1 MADPTSISL
10 LDRLRHPGEQQ
21 AWERFVALYTPLLYY
36 WAQRMGLRPQDA
48 GDVVQEVFKT
58 LVKKLHAFRY
68 DPQKSFRSWLREVL
82 RKKCIDRQRVK
93 SIPLVDEG
101 VSKVPDPA
109 EPDDFIEQEYR
120 EYIVRRALQL
130 MQKEFKPTTWKACW
144 AFVVEAKPA
153 AAIARELG
161 ISEQAVF
168 TAKWRVLRRLRE
180 EFQSLL
186 E

>member
-10 LDRLRHPGEQQ
+10 LDRLRHPGEQH

-58 LVKKLHAFRY
+58 LVEKLQAFRY
-68 DPQKSFRSWLREVL
+68 DAQRSFRGWLREVL
-82 RKKCIDRQRVK
+82 RNKCIDRQRVN
-93 SIPLVDEG
+93 SIPLVDQG

-109 EPDDFIEQEYR
+109 QPDDFIEQEYR

-130 MQKEFKPTTWKACW
+130 MQKEFKPATWKACW

-153 AAIARELG
+153 AVIARELG

-180 EFQSLL
+180 EFQSVL

>member
-1 MADPTSISL
+1 MADSTFISL
-10 LDRLRHPGEQQ
+10 LDRLRHPDDQQ

-36 WAQRMGLRPQDA
+36 WAQRVGLRPQDA

-58 LVKKLHAFRY
+58 LVEKLHAFRY
-68 DPQKSFRSWLREVL
+68 DPQKSFRGWLREVL
-82 RKKCIDRQRVK
+82 RNKCIDRQRDSV
-93 SIPLVDEG
+93 PLVDEG
-101 VSKVPDPA
+101 VSKLPDPA

-120 EYIVRRALQL
+120 NYIVRRALQL
-130 MQKEFKPTTWKACW
+130 MQTEFKPTTWKACW

-153 AAIARELG
+153 AVIARELG
-161 ISEQAVF
+161 ITEQAVF